1 MSEAEHPPAA
11 TETVAA
17 PRTPWSLSTLLAG
30 LVLLAAF
37 IVFLSF
43 APGAYYVYLTLHV
56 VASVIWVGGDLTL
69 TTLGVRYERLSD
81 PATLAVLGKVG
92 TWIGTRVYTP
102 ASIAA
107 IAFGIAL
114 MVEGDLDW
122 GQFWV
127 IYGLVGWTIA
137 FTVGAGF
144 VGPELGRID
153 KAAQAYGPE
162 SEEVGRRV
170 RRLFTVFRFDTALLT
185 SIVIVMVAKPTF

>member
-1 MSEAEHPPAA
+1 MDEA
-11 TETVAA
+11 TETPRESVAA
-17 PRTPWSLSTLLAG
+17 PKAPWSLSTLLAG
-30 LVLLAAF
+30 LVLLAA
-37 IVFLSF
+37 IAVFLSF
-43 APGAYYVYLTLHV
+43 APSAYYVYLALHV
-56 VASVIWVGGDLTL
+56 LASIIWVGGDLTL

-81 PATLAVLGKVG
+81 VTTLAVLGKVG

-137 FTVGAGF
+137 FTVGVSF

-153 KAAQAYGPE
+153 EAARRLGPD
-162 SEEVGRRV
+162 SDEVGRRV
-170 RRLFTVFRFDTALLT
+170 RRLFAIFRFDTALLT
-185 SIVIVMVAKPTF
+185 SILIVMVAKPSF

>member
-1 MSEAEHPPAA
+1 LTDDRTTS
-11 TETVAA
+11 TGAA
-17 PRTPWSLSTLLAG
+17 PKAPWSRSTLLAALVLLAG
-30 LVLLAAF
+30 LV
-37 IVFLSF
+37 VFLSF
-43 APGAYYVYLTLHV
+43 APNAYQVYLALHV
-56 VASVIWVGGDLTL
+56 IAAVIWAGGDLTL

-81 PATLAVLGKVG
+81 AATLAVLGKVG

-127 IYGLVGWTIA
+127 VYGLAGWTIA
-137 FTVGAGF
+137 FTVGVSF

-153 KAAQAYGPE
+153 QAAQKFGPE
-162 SEEVGRRV
+162 SDEVRRRV
-170 RRLFTVFRFDTALLT
+170 RRLFAIFRFDTALLT
-185 SIVIVMVAKPTF
+185 SIVIVMAAKPNF